1 MIPQHPMFDP
11 ALVKRFEYDINVIK
25 YIDGQPNE
33 ILDTLVIHPIE
44 VGNGFEFKSKGD

>member
-11 ALVKRFEYDINVIK
+11 TLVKRFGYDINVIK
-25 YIDGQPNE
+25 YIDGQLNE

-44 VGNGFEFKSKGD
+44 VGNGFEFKS